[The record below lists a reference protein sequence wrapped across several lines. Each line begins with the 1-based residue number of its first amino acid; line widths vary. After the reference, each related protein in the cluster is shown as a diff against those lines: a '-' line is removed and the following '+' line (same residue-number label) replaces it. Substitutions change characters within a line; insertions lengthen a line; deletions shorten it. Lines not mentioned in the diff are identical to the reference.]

1 MTLSRNVFFLSLF
14 LICIS
19 PVVIWKL
26 TWLSKTTTTAGKVWF
41 TGKTIELDGSI
52 SSHLVILFIAG
63 RDSIH
68 FNAPATLPF
77 EQDEPVPV
85 RYVSDNSSNA
95 RVNTFL
101 RIWGDA
107 IVYGIWPV
115 LVLLVIYL
123 MPESLDPLVP
133 RKSKIQLGRKSFIKI
148 VPVSTAS

>member
-1 MTLSRNVFFLSLF
+1 MTLSRNAFFLALL

-19 PVVIWKL
+19 PVVIWKIA
-26 TWLSKTTTTAGKVWF
+26 WLSKTKTTNGKVWF
-41 TGKTIELDGSI
+41 TGHTLQLDGAI
-52 SSHLVILFIAG
+52 SSHLVILFLAG

-68 FNAPATLPF
+68 FDAPANLSFKEGQT
-77 EQDEPVPV
+77 VPV
-85 RYVSDNSSNA
+85 RYVLNKPSDA

-123 MPESLDPLVP
+123 IPESLDPLVP
-133 RKSKIQLGRKSFIKI
+133 RRSKIQFDRRSVIKI
-148 VPVSTAS
+148 IRQ